1 MQNKI
6 NQFFSWLVLSALVAC
21 ANANTPLAT
30 ELKPLADFKIETLG
44 NGIYVHHGQHLDI
57 DTGYQGD
64 ICNISFIIGSKG
76 VAVIDTGGSLK
87 VGNELRDAIRQVTS
101 LPILY
106 VINTHVHPDH
116 IFGNEAFVQDK
127 AVFVGHEKLA
137 KAMQLRK
144 EAYDKLNVKL
154 LGDDAKGS
162 ETITPTLAVKDTLDL
177 DLGDRILHLTAYPNA
192 HTNTDVSVMDSKTAT
207 LFTGDLLF
215 IDRTPVLEGDIVGL
229 IAAIDQ
235 LKTYQAKVVVPG
247 HGRTA
252 QDSTVKDITVKDS
265 TVLSPN
271 TAFNNEQRYLNLLLK
286 DIRAGIKSGAG
297 LEKTMDTAAASEKDK
312 WLLFDIANRRNVN
325 TLYPA
330 LEWE

>member
-1 MQNKI
+1 MQYKI
-6 NQFFSWLVLSALVAC
+6 IRFFSAMLLLALAAC
-21 ANANTPLAT
+21 ANSQVNKQIST
-30 ELKPLADFKIETLG
+30 FKVETLG

-64 ICNISFIIGSKG
+64 ICNISFIVGSKG

-87 VGNELRDAIRQVTS
+87 VGNELRDAIRKVTA

-127 AVFVGHEKLA
+127 AIFVGHEKLA

-162 ETITPTLAVKDTLDL
+162 ETVIPSLAVKATLDL
-177 DLGDRILHLTAYPNA
+177 DLGNRTLHLTAYPSA

-247 HGRTA
+247 HGSTT
-252 QDSTVKDITVKDS
+252 QDG
-265 TVLSPN
+265 LS
-271 TAFNNEQRYLNLLLK
+271 AFNNEQRYLNLLLK